1 MEYIIQEKMFKYKL
15 LVEYKGT
22 GFVGWQRQKTGV
34 SVQEEIEKAMLKFS
48 GCEATL
54 FAAGRTDAGV
64 HAVGQVCHFE
74 IEKEY
79 SVDEVQGA
87 LNYHLK
93 PNAISILS
101 VEMTDESFHARF
113 SAKYRSYVY
122 KIVTRRAPLAIMD
135 GLAWHITEN
144 LDISKM
150 QEAAKVLIGTHDLT
164 SFRSS
169 HCAAKNPVR
178 TIDVIEVRRKS
189 LEELEIYIKAP
200 SFLHNQVRIIVGCL
214 YKVGIGALSKDGL
227 KEILEAKDRTK
238 AMQTAPAE
246 GLYLYEVGY

>member
-1 MEYIIQEKMFKYKL
+1 MFKYKL

-22 GFVGWQRQKTGV
+22 GFVGWQRQKVGI
-34 SVQEEIEKAMLKFS
+34 SVQEEIEKAVQKFS

-64 HAVGQVCHFE
+64 HAFGQVCHFE

-79 SVDEVQGA
+79 DADEVQGA

-93 PNAISILS
+93 PNSISILK
-101 VEMTDESFHARF
+101 VEEAEEAFHARF
-113 SAKYRSYVY
+113 SAKYRGYIY
-122 KIVTRRAPLAIMD
+122 KIINRKAPLAIMNA
-135 GLAWHITEN
+135 LAWHVTEN
-144 LDISKM
+144 LDVKKM
-150 QEAAKVLIGTHDLT
+150 QEAATVLIGTHDLT

-169 HCAAKNPVR
+169 KCAAKNPIR
-178 TIDVIEVRRKS
+178 SIDIIEVRKKS
-189 LEELEIYIKAP
+189 EEDIEIYIKAQ

-227 KEILEAKDRTK
+227 KQILEAKDRTK